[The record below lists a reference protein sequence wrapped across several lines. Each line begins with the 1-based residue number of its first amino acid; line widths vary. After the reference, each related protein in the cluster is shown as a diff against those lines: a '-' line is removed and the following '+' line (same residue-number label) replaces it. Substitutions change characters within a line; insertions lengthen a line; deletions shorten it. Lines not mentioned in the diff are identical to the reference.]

1 MRIRRAGAG
10 LIAAVVALV
19 PMLVSQPAQALT
31 SDILI
36 QKVRT
41 GPAAIM
47 AGTSQTTSFEITVT
61 NRGLLPEW
69 GVFVDRMDEGL
80 VIDSIEPQTAGLDCD
95 QRPGSDTEFIC
106 HKLLLGLH
114 SATAKVTVHAPAAT
128 RAGAYENCAG
138 VGITFTSPW
147 PSSVCNP
154 DEESGLPEVTAA
166 VNVKNDADL
175 AVTATTTSNTID
187 PGTNTTVDVGV
198 TNNGPS
204 DATGPVTVTTPL
216 PAGLTLIS
224 GSAPWSC
231 FADPSNVVECSWNP
245 GPPPIAADAPQQ
257 VPLALFPVATSAPTL
272 TLTLGT
278 AKPATVGSY
287 DVTSTAASQSPDSTP
302 ANDSATATILVTP
315 VDLAIAKQGTGTFQ
329 LNQNSTWNLTVSNVG
344 TIEDAALV
352 TVTDTLAPG
361 LQFVS
366 ASGSGWTCGNSGQ
379 TVTCTKTGLALSAND
394 VIAITAKVTSGNAS
408 FDNTATVATASFEQN
423 KANNSTSA
431 TAKATPVDLALSKS
445 AMTDPVSIGGSAT
458 WKITVSNQSAI
469 ADHGEITVTDDVPSR
484 QTVTS
489 AGGDHFNCSQK
500 DQTLTC
506 THSGSSFAANT
517 SEEITIT
524 TQVNGGGPTATN
536 TAVVAT
542 TSYEANTANNSATAD
557 MSVRREAQSA
567 KPLPKAPT
575 KVKSGRT
582 DQGQKIRTR
591 VMCRPLKRAVAGQA
605 SYCKVTRKG
614 QYVKIK
620 VIGDTPMK
628 VKVIQT
634 AKGTDTLKPFRQKK
648 TYIVRP

>member
-10 LIAAVVALV
+10 LIVGVLALV
-19 PMLVSQPAQALT
+19 PLLASQPAQALT
-31 SDILI
+31 SDITI

-41 GPAAIM
+41 GPASIT
-47 AGTSQTTSFEITVT
+47 AGAAQTTSFEITVT
-61 NRGLLPEW
+61 NTGLLPELA
-69 GVFVDRMDEGL
+69 VFVDRMDEGL
-80 VIDSIEPQTAGLDCD
+80 VIDSIEPQTIGLDCD

-128 RAGAYENCAG
+128 RAGAYDNCAG
-138 VGITFTSPW
+138 VGITFQAPW

-175 AVTATTTSNTID
+175 AVTATTAATTID

-216 PAGLTLIS
+216 PSGLTFVS

-231 FADPSNVVECSWNP
+231 SANPSNVVECSWSP
-245 GPPPIAADAPQQ
+245 GPPPITADAPQQ
-257 VPLALFPVATSAPTL
+257 APLALFPVGTSAPTL
-272 TLTLGT
+272 TLTLAT

-287 DVTSTAASQSPDSTP
+287 DVTATAATQSPDNTP
-302 ANDSATATILVTP
+302 ANNSATATILVTP
-315 VDLAIAKQGTGTFQ
+315 VDLAIAKQGAGTFQ
-329 LNQNSTWNLTVSNVG
+329 LNQNSTWNLAVSNVG
-344 TIEDAALV
+344 TIEDASVV
-352 TVTDTLAPG
+352 TVTDTLASG

-366 ASGSGWTCGNSGQ
+366 AVGAGWTCGNTGQ
-379 TVTCTKTGLALSAND
+379 TVTCAKTGLALNANES
-394 VIAITAKVTSGNAS
+394 IAITAKVTSGNAS
-408 FDNTATVATASFEQN
+408 FDNTATVATPSYEQN
-423 KANNSTSA
+423 KANNSSSV
-431 TAKATPVDLALSKS
+431 TAKATPVDLALTKS
-445 AMTDPVSIGGSAT
+445 AVTDPVSIGAAAS
-458 WKITVSNQSAI
+458 WKITVSNQATI
-469 ADHGEITVTDDVPSR
+469 ADFGVITVTDTVPAG

-489 AGGDHFNCSQK
+489 AGGDHFTCSQTN
-500 DQTLTC
+500 QTLTC
-506 THSGSSFAANT
+506 THSEPSFAANT
-517 SEEITIT
+517 SEEITIST
-524 TQVNGGGPTATN
+524 TVTGGGPTATN

-542 TSYEANTANNSATAD
+542 TSYEAKTDNNSDTAE
-557 MSVRREAQSA
+557 MGVRREAQTA
-567 KPLPKAPT
+567 KSLPKSPS